1 MIPEKFGKFRDG
13 SLTESFIPILPK
25 PGRVSITLAD
35 GNPLPVF
42 TVVKHGRPRFWWRV
56 ADVDNCTKTVY
67 DNNMRCAFYAR
78 VSTTDQNC
86 EMQLRELREYIS
98 RRDWK
103 SGGEYVDT
111 GFSGAKA
118 SRPALDRLMAD
129 AARRKFDCIVV
140 YKIDRFGRSVLNLN
154 QQLAAL
160 TSYGVR
166 FIATSQSLDTDE
178 KNPTSRLL
186 LQILASVAEFE
197 REMIRERTLSG
208 IRAAQAAG
216 KVVGRPKRVFRRD
229 EVVRLRDQ
237 EGLSWR
243 AIGRKLGLPAMTA
256 VDSYR
261 HGCTETVSAG
271 TAESSGK
278 RNRKTVAA

>member
-1 MIPEKFGKFRDG
+1 
-13 SLTESFIPILPK
+13 
-25 PGRVSITLAD
+25 
-35 GNPLPVF
+35 
-42 TVVKHGRPRFWWRV
+42 
-56 ADVDNCTKTVY
+56 
-67 DNNMRCAFYAR
+67 MRCALYAR

-103 SGGEYVDT
+103 SGGEYIDT

-118 SRPALDRLMAD
+118 SRPALDRLMTD
-129 AARRKFDCIVV
+129 AAQHKFDAVAV
-140 YKIDRFGRSVLNLN
+140 WKIDRFGRSVLHLN

-208 IRAAQAAG
+208 IKAAQAAG
-216 KVVGRPKRVFRRD
+216 KIVGRPKRIFRRD

-237 EGLSWR
+237 ESLSWR
-243 AIGRKLGLPAMTA
+243 AIGKKLGIPAMTA
-256 VDSYR
+256 LDSYR
-261 HGCTETVSAG
+261 QTAPATCTETVPVEKAVQRS
-271 TAESSGK
+271 K
-278 RNRKTVAA
+278 RKRKTIAA

>member
-1 MIPEKFGKFRDG
+1 M
-13 SLTESFIPILPK
+13 
-25 PGRVSITLAD
+25 
-35 GNPLPVF
+35 
-42 TVVKHGRPRFWWRV
+42 
-56 ADVDNCTKTVY
+56 
-67 DNNMRCAFYAR
+67 
-78 VSTTDQNC
+78 DQHC
-86 EMQLRELREYIS
+86 DLQLRELREYIAH
-98 RRDWK
+98 RDWK
-103 SGGEYVDT
+103 IAAEYVDT

-129 AARRKFDCIVV
+129 SAKRKFDCVAV
-140 YKIDRFGRSVLNLN
+140 WKIDRFGRSVLHLN

-166 FIATSQSLDTDE
+166 FIATSQGLDTDQS
-178 KNPTSRLL
+178 NPTSRLL

-229 EVVRLRDQ
+229 EVVRLRDV

-243 AIGRKLGLPAMTA
+243 VIGKKLGIPAMTA
-256 VDSYR
+256 LDSYR
-261 HGCTETVSAG
+261 KSSPCTETVSTG
-271 TAESSGK
+271 TADAGGK
-278 RNRKTVAA
+278 RKRKRVAA

>member
-1 MIPEKFGKFRDG
+1 
-13 SLTESFIPILPK
+13 
-25 PGRVSITLAD
+25 
-35 GNPLPVF
+35 
-42 TVVKHGRPRFWWRV
+42 
-56 ADVDNCTKTVY
+56 
-67 DNNMRCAFYAR
+67 
-78 VSTTDQNC
+78 
-86 EMQLRELREYIS
+86 MQLRELREYIS

-103 SGGEYVDT
+103 NAGEFVDT
-111 GFSGAKA
+111 GWSGSKI

-129 AARRKFDCIVV
+129 AAQRKFDCVVV
-140 YKIDRFGRSVLNLN
+140 YKIDRFGRSVLHLN

-208 IRAAQAAG
+208 IKAARAAG
-216 KVVGRPKRVFRRD
+216 KIIGRPKRVFRRD
-229 EVVRLRDQ
+229 EVVRLRDE

-243 AIGRKLGLPAMTA
+243 AIGKQLGIPVMTA

-261 HGCTETVSAG
+261 TGCTETVE
-271 TAESSGK
+271 TAKPVPGG
-278 RNRKTVAA
+278 NRKKKIVAA

>member
-1 MIPEKFGKFRDG
+1 MMIHQHVDKC
-13 SLTESFIPILPK
+13 TEI
-25 PGRVSITLAD
+25 
-35 GNPLPVF
+35 
-42 TVVKHGRPRFWWRV
+42 
-56 ADVDNCTKTVY
+56 VY
-67 DNNMRCAFYAR
+67 DNIMRCAIYAR
-78 VSTTDQNC
+78 TSTTDQNC
-86 EMQLRELREYIS
+86 ASQMKELREYIA

-103 SGGEYVDT
+103 IAGDYVDT

-129 AARRKFDCIVV
+129 AAQHKFDCIAV
-140 YKIDRFGRSVLNLN
+140 YKIDRFGRSVLHLN

-166 FIATSQSLDTDE
+166 FIAISQSLDTDE

-186 LQILASVAEFE
+186 LQILASVAKFE

-229 EVVRLRDQ
+229 EVVRLRDAD
-237 EGLSWR
+237 GLSWR
-243 AIGRKLGLPAMTA
+243 AIGKKLGIPAMTA
-256 VDSYR
+256 LDSYR
-261 HGCTETVSAG
+261 QSAPCTETVP
-271 TAESSGK
+271 AEKAVPSGK
-278 RNRKTVAA
+278 GKKKLVAV

>member
-1 MIPEKFGKFRDG
+1 
-13 SLTESFIPILPK
+13 
-25 PGRVSITLAD
+25 
-35 GNPLPVF
+35 
-42 TVVKHGRPRFWWRV
+42 
-56 ADVDNCTKTVY
+56 
-67 DNNMRCAFYAR
+67 
-78 VSTTDQNC
+78 
-86 EMQLRELREYIS
+86 MQLRELREYIS
-98 RRDWK
+98 RRQWRNAG
-103 SGGEYVDT
+103 SYIDT

-216 KVVGRPKRVFRRD
+216 KMVGRPRRVFRRD
-229 EVVRLRDQ
+229 EVVRLRD
-237 EGLSWR
+237 EEELSWR
-243 AIGRKLGLPAMTA
+243 AIGKKLNIPAMTA

-261 HGCTETVSAG
+261 SSAPACTETVPPRKPVSG
-271 TAESSGK
+271 TK
-278 RNRKTVAA
+278 RKRKTVAV

>member
-1 MIPEKFGKFRDG
+1 
-13 SLTESFIPILPK
+13 
-25 PGRVSITLAD
+25 
-35 GNPLPVF
+35 
-42 TVVKHGRPRFWWRV
+42 
-56 ADVDNCTKTVY
+56 
-67 DNNMRCAFYAR
+67 MRCALYCR
-78 VSTTDQNC
+78 VSTTDQHC
-86 EMQLRELREYIS
+86 DLQLRELREYIS

-103 SGGEYVDT
+103 SGGEYIDT
-111 GFSGAKA
+111 GFSGEKA

-129 AARRKFDCIVV
+129 AAQHKFDAVAV
-140 YKIDRFGRSVLNLN
+140 WKIDRFGRSVLHLN

-208 IRAAQAAG
+208 IKAAQAAG

-229 EVVRLRDQ
+229 EVVRLRDE

-243 AIGRKLGLPAMTA
+243 GIGKKLGIPAMTA
-256 VDSYR
+256 LDSYR
-261 HGCTETVSAG
+261 QSVPATCTETVQPEKPVPG
-271 TAESSGK
+271 GK
-278 RNRKTVAA
+278 RKKKSVIV

>member
-1 MIPEKFGKFRDG
+1 
-13 SLTESFIPILPK
+13 
-25 PGRVSITLAD
+25 
-35 GNPLPVF
+35 
-42 TVVKHGRPRFWWRV
+42 
-56 ADVDNCTKTVY
+56 
-67 DNNMRCAFYAR
+67 
-78 VSTTDQNC
+78 
-86 EMQLRELREYIS
+86 MQLHELREYIS

-103 SGGEYVDT
+103 NGGEYIDA

-129 AARRKFDCIVV
+129 AAKRKFDCIVV

-197 REMIRERTLSG
+197 REMIRERTISG
-208 IRAAQAAG
+208 IKAAQAAG

-237 EGLSWR
+237 ESLSWR
-243 AIGRKLGLPAMTA
+243 AIGKKLGIPAMTA
-256 VDSYR
+256 LDSYR
-261 HGCTETVSAG
+261 QSAPAACTETVVAKA
-271 TAESSGK
+271 TASGGK
-278 RNRKTVAA
+278 RKKNTVAR

>member
-1 MIPEKFGKFRDG
+1 
-13 SLTESFIPILPK
+13 
-25 PGRVSITLAD
+25 
-35 GNPLPVF
+35 
-42 TVVKHGRPRFWWRV
+42 
-56 ADVDNCTKTVY
+56 
-67 DNNMRCAFYAR
+67 
-78 VSTTDQNC
+78 
-86 EMQLRELREYIS
+86 MQLRELREYIA

-118 SRPALDRLMAD
+118 SRPALDKLMAD
-129 AARRKFDCIVV
+129 AAKRKFDCIAV
-140 YKIDRFGRSVLNLN
+140 YKIDRFGRSVLHLN

-160 TSYGVR
+160 TSHGVR

-216 KVVGRPKRVFRRD
+216 KIVGRPKRVFRRD
-229 EVVRLRDQ
+229 EVVRLRDL
-237 EGLSWR
+237 ENMSWR
-243 AIGRKLGLPAMTA
+243 AIGKKLGIPAMTA
-256 VDSYR
+256 LDSYR
-261 HGCTETVSAG
+261 QSPPCTVSAG
-271 TAESSGK
+271 TPDSGAK
-278 RNRKTVAA
+278 RKRKIVAA